1 MVVVV
6 VVVTEKDMQT
16 VEKNVKK
23 RNLNV
28 YYEGIILE
36 KSKKVYC
43 YISPR
48 VRLLL
53 LVVCC

>member
-1 MVVVV
+1 MFAVAEDKMHV
-6 VVVTEKDMQT
+6 

-23 RNLNV
+23 KNLNV
-28 YYEGIILE
+28 WYEATQVSAE

-48 VRLLL
+48 VSSEGGREGHEI
-53 LVVCC
+53 